1 MTNSIQ
7 EDENLVNARN
17 EVFRKVGRN
26 LYLYQQ
32 IEKLL
37 KKLNSIAEISGYMS
51 ELEENQRQ
59 KANKLGVMN
68 MGSLV
73 GQFIDSIYTNSDKS
87 SNSPELIK
95 EPYFSINFAI
105 QADPEFIEQRKKA
118 LKLFVDD
125 RNHLVHHLFID
136 ADIASIERCAEIE
149 AYLDA
154 QRERIITEHEQ
165 LRFIAQTYSDIAK
178 AHADFINSDEGE
190 RHIELSH
197 LQQSDLVR
205 MLLEVSINQARADGW
220 TLLNHAGNE
229 LRKVIPE
236 EMTDL
241 KRMYGYKTLKA
252 AIRASEMFDLL
263 EEETSQGS
271 RLVYRPK
278 VEILSE
284 YLRK

>member
-1 MTNSIQ
+1 MADTIQ
-7 EDENLVNARN
+7 EDVLVKARN

-32 IEKLL
+32 LEKLL
-37 KKLNSIAEISGYMS
+37 KHLNLIAEMSGYMS
-51 ELEENQRQ
+51 EIEEKQRK
-59 KANKLGVMN
+59 KASKLNVMN
-68 MGSLV
+68 MGPLV
-73 GQFIDSIYTNSDKS
+73 DQLFDNIYSNADKP
-87 SNSPELIK
+87 SNSPEQLK
-95 EPYFSINFAI
+95 EPYFNFNFTI
-105 QADPEFIEQRKKA
+105 QTDPEFVEQRKQA

-125 RNHLVHHLFID
+125 RNNLVHHLFINS
-136 ADIASIERCAEIE
+136 DIASIERYAEIE

-154 QRERIITEHEQ
+154 QRERIIAEHEQ
-165 LRFIAQTYSDIAK
+165 FRFIAQTYTDSVK
-178 AHADFINSDEGE
+178 AHADFINSDEGG
-190 RHIELSH
+190 RHIELGH

-236 EMTDL
+236 KMTDL

-252 AIRASEMFDLL
+252 AMQASEMFDLL

-271 RLVYRPK
+271 RLLYRPK
-278 VEILSE
+278 EEILHE
-284 YLRK
+284 YLSS

>member
-87 SNSPELIK
+87 SNGPELIK
-95 EPYFSINFAI
+95 EPYFSFNFAI

-190 RHIELSH
+190 RHIELSY

-284 YLRK
+284 YLSK